1 MLALCIGASQEDVK
15 RIYEIVFRS
24 FKRLAKAKAK
34 DFLPVPILVSRRVEY
49 LLTIRRNCYRR

>member
-1 MLALCIGASQEDVK
+1 MLALCIGASKEDVK

-24 FKRLAKAKAK
+24 FKRLAKAK

-49 LLTIRRNCYRR
+49 LLTIRQNCCRR